1 MSLRVLS
8 VASEVFPFIKT
19 GGLADVAGALPIA
32 LNGAGIETR
41 TLLPAYPSV
50 KAMVGEGKVVCRFPD
65 LLNTEA
71 AIRAVSAEGLDL
83 LLLDAPTLFD
93 REGGPYITP
102 GGYDHP
108 DNWKRFA
115 ALSLAGARI
124 AQGAIEGYAPDI
136 LHAHDWQG
144 ALAPAYLAMA
154 GERRAKTV
162 LTIHNLAFQGNYPK
176 AIFPELGFPKE
187 AWSIEGLEY
196 YGNVGFLKAGIH
208 AADRVTTVSPTY
220 AREILTP
227 SGGMGLDGLLRGR
240 GDAVKGI
247 VNGIDID
254 AWNPARDTLI
264 EAPFSL
270 LDLQAGGKTR
280 AAIEAEFE
288 LEAADEPILAIVSRL
303 TWQKGLDVVA
313 EIADEIVE
321 RGVRL
326 VIVGT
331 GEPLIEGAFE
341 ALRTRHP
348 GRVGVRVTYDEALSH
363 RVQAGADAI
372 LIPSRFEPCGL
383 TQLYGLR
390 YGCIPVVSRV
400 GGLADTVIDANHA
413 ALQKGAATGL
423 VFDRP
428 EPDAILASID
438 RLVELFAKPAE
449 WALLQKAAMTS
460 DVSWTTSAA
469 LYAKLYEDL
478 TKDPTP

>member
-162 LTIHNLAFQGNYPK
+162 LTIHNLAFQGN
-176 AIFPELGFPKE
+176 
-187 AWSIEGLEY
+187 
-196 YGNVGFLKAGIH
+196 
-208 AADRVTTVSPTY
+208 
-220 AREILTP
+220 
-227 SGGMGLDGLLRGR
+227 
-240 GDAVKGI
+240 
-247 VNGIDID
+247 
-254 AWNPARDTLI
+254 
-264 EAPFSL
+264 
-270 LDLQAGGKTR
+270 
-280 AAIEAEFE
+280 
-288 LEAADEPILAIVSRL
+288 
-303 TWQKGLDVVA
+303 
-313 EIADEIVE
+313 
-321 RGVRL
+321 
-326 VIVGT
+326 
-331 GEPLIEGAFE
+331 
-341 ALRTRHP
+341 
-348 GRVGVRVTYDEALSH
+348 
-363 RVQAGADAI
+363 
-372 LIPSRFEPCGL
+372 
-383 TQLYGLR
+383 
-390 YGCIPVVSRV
+390 
-400 GGLADTVIDANHA
+400 
-413 ALQKGAATGL
+413 
-423 VFDRP
+423 
-428 EPDAILASID
+428 
-438 RLVELFAKPAE
+438 
-449 WALLQKAAMTS
+449 
-460 DVSWTTSAA
+460 
-469 LYAKLYEDL
+469 
-478 TKDPTP
+478 